1 MTLIKWK
8 SRQPSISEF
17 DNMINNIFND
27 GWNVESYKSEKQP
40 AVDIIEDSS
49 KFELKAD
56 FPGYEKKD
64 IKLTVENNV
73 LKISARN
80 DEEDQ
85 KTNYT
90 LKERQSYQVERCFT
104 LPESVIS
111 KKISA
116 RFKNGMLLLNIPKA
130 EDKKE
135 AVNNIKIN

>member
-27 GWNVESYKSEKQP
+27 GWNLESYKSENQP
-40 AVDIIEDSS
+40 PVDIIEDSN

-64 IKLTVENNV
+64 IKLTVENNI
-73 LKISARN
+73 LKISTRN
-80 DEEDQ
+80 GEEEE

-90 LKERQSYQVERCFT
+90 LRERKSYQTERCFT
-104 LPESVIS
+104 LPDSVIP